1 MKKLYVKDST
11 YIIVYIYL
19 ILISHVLIDLGQG
32 KNNPADSI
40 NEKKWEGKSANGF
53 IDSVS
58 LFAFEEAP
66 KRSNYYYIRI
76 YINLSEKV
84 NPGDVVEMKL
94 HPPNERKC
102 NDDPSTHYNDYV
114 DYDGQK
120 KNISFEFCPRDLINP
135 KLGNYSTVINVYS
148 GDITDQVLVPFPWI
162 SVLYDLYDD
171 PDSEKYD
178 SIPKKA
184 GVTIVK
190 ENITYYALQ
199 VKALKKL
206 KVSLSVYP
214 KYGKRKFIPNTRQLY
229 LNTGSE
235 KEMKWE
241 IPCECLGSIGIFS
254 CNESKIVPVLEEL

>member
-1 MKKLYVKDST
+1 MSIRILP
-11 YIIVYIYL
+11 ILLCIYL
-19 ILISHVLIDLGQG
+19 ILISQVLIDFGQG

-40 NEKKWEGKSANGF
+40 NEKKWEGKSANGL
-53 IDSVS
+53 IDSVY
-58 LFAFEEAP
+58 LVAYEKAP

-84 NPGDVVEMKL
+84 NPGDIVEMKI
-94 HPPNERKC
+94 HPPNEREC
-102 NDDPSTHYNDYV
+102 NNDPSTHYNDYV

-135 KLGNYSTVINVYS
+135 KLGNYSTEINVLS
-148 GDITDQVLVPFPWI
+148 GDIKKDHIVVPFPWI

-171 PDSEKYD
+171 PDSKEYD

-190 ENITYYALQ
+190 ENITYALQ
-199 VKALKKL
+199 VKALKNL

-214 KYGKRKFIPNTRQLY
+214 KDGTREYIPNTRQTY
-229 LNTGSE
+229 LNAGRE
-235 KEMKWE
+235 KEIKWI
-241 IPCECLGSIGIFS
+241 IPCECLGSIGISS
-254 CNESKIVPVLEEL
+254 CNKSKIVPVLEEL